1 MTQIILMKK
10 LIIVLSVLA
19 AFYYFLSPYENCMR
33 EPLSESDKQYPTH
46 QRHQCNKDTRW

>member
-1 MTQIILMKK
+1 MTEIILMKK

-33 EPLSESDKQYPTH
+33 EPSNTQYHTEH
-46 QRHQCNKDTRW
+46 RHLCNKNTKW

>member
-33 EPLSESDKQYPTH
+33 EPLSESDKQYPNEH
-46 QRHQCNKDTRW
+46 RRQCNKNTKW

>member
-1 MTQIILMKK
+1 MTEIILMKK

-33 EPLSESDKQYPTH
+33 EPLSEIDKKYPT
-46 QRHQCNKDTRW
+46 QKRFMCNKNTKW